1 MEDVLRYLAMI
12 GMSIGAAMLVAGTT
26 QDAAGQAR
34 VASVDTVDIAP
45 HRAVYVIELGR
56 TRQGG
61 NVTGA
66 RGALVMEWE
75 KSCSGWT
82 VKQRL
87 KLDLTDND
95 GNTIET
101 ESNFS
106 SFESGDGL
114 QYRFTTRNTR
124 GGQVTEDLQGS
135 ARLAAPG
142 GAGTADFSQP
152 KGTRFDLPKGTLFPT
167 KHMAEVIAAARR
179 GERVVYRTVFD
190 GASLDG
196 PLAVNAVVGRP
207 LLKATG
213 TWAKEPLTNRP
224 SWPMR
229 MAFFPLKESK
239 AEPDYELGMR
249 VFDNAV
255 GDEYELDYGSFTVR
269 ATIERIE
276 AIARPKC

>member
-1 MEDVLRYLAMI
+1 MRYLATI
-12 GMSIGAAMLVAGTT
+12 GISVGAAMLVAGWT
-26 QDAAGQAR
+26 QGAAGQAR
-34 VASVDTVDIAP
+34 EAPVDIAP

-66 RGALVMEWE
+66 RGVLAMDWE

-95 GNTIET
+95 GNTTET

-106 SFESGDGL
+106 SFESHNGL

-124 GGQVTEDLQGS
+124 GGQVTEDFQGS
-135 ARLAAPG
+135 AQLTALG
-142 GAGTADFSQP
+142 GGGTADFSQP

-167 KHMAEVIAAARR
+167 RHMAELIAAARR

-196 PLAVNAVVGRP
+196 PLAVNAVVGKP

-213 TWAKEPLTNRP
+213 VWAKEPLTNRP

-229 MAFFPLKESK
+229 LAFFPLKESK

-255 GDEYELDYGSFTVR
+255 GDEFELDYGSFTVR

-276 AIARPKC
+276 AVERPKC